1 MTRAMYPGSFDP
13 VHVGHVDIVE
23 IAAAAFDEVVVVTMY
38 NPAKDGFFPL
48 DQRRSL
54 LEGAVAH
61 LDNVTIAAASGLVVD
76 AAAELGADVIVKG
89 IRSATDLD
97 IEIQMAQTNKAV
109 SGVQTLFVPTE
120 PDHSFVSSRF
130 IREIA
135 SNGGDVRALVP
146 AAVAEALVTKVTKVK
161 KVSW

>member
-38 NPAKDGFFPL
+38 NPAKEGFFPL
-48 DQRRSL
+48 EQRREL
-54 LEGAVAH
+54 LEATLGH
-61 LDNVTIAAASGLVVD
+61 FDNVTITSATGLVVD
-76 AAAELGADVIVKG
+76 AATELGATIIVKG
-89 IRSATDLD
+89 IRSASDLD
-97 IEIQMAQTNKAV
+97 VELQMAQTNKAV
-109 SGVQTLFVPTE
+109 SGVQTMFVPAE

-135 SNGGDVRALVP
+135 SHGGDVSALVP
-146 AAVAEALVTKVTKVK
+146 AEVAQALARKD
-161 KVSW
+161 SA

>member
-23 IAAAAFDEVVVVTMY
+23 IAAAAFDEVIVVTMY
-38 NPAKDGFFPL
+38 NPAKEGFFPL
-48 DQRRSL
+48 AQRREL
-54 LEGAVAH
+54 LEATLGH
-61 LDNVTIAAASGLVVD
+61 LHNVSITSATGLVVD
-76 AAAELGADVIVKG
+76 AASDLDATVIVKG

-97 IEIQMAQTNKAV
+97 VELQMAQTNKAV
-109 SGVQTLFVPTE
+109 SGVQTMFVPTE

-135 SNGGDVRALVP
+135 SHGGDVSTLVP
-146 AAVAEALVTKVTKVK
+146 PVVAAALAR
-161 KVSW
+161 KVSA

>member
-23 IAAAAFDEVVVVTMY
+23 IAAAAFDEVIVVTMY

-48 DQRRSL
+48 AQRREL
-54 LEGAVAH
+54 LEATLGH
-61 LDNVTIAAASGLVVD
+61 LHNVSITSAAGLVVD
-76 AAAELGADVIVKG
+76 AACDLGATVIVKG

-97 IEIQMAQTNKAV
+97 VELQMAQTNKAV
-109 SGVQTLFVPTE
+109 SGVQTMFVPTE

-135 SNGGDVRALVP
+135 SHGGDVSALVP
-146 AAVAEALVTKVTKVK
+146 PLVAEALAR
-161 KVSW
+161 KVSE